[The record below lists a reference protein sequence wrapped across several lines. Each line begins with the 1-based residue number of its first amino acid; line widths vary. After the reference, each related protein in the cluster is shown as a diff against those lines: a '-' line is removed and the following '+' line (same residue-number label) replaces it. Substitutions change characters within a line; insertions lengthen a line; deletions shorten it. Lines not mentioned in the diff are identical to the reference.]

1 MELATIFL
9 IWIVVTIID
18 NLAKRKKNRIPPPQ
32 NKNDAPNF
40 EIPTIAGDPNLPG
53 EEVPIFVEVPQ
64 PAEVRP
70 KNPAPRPKKI
80 VEPVREVEEPSA
92 LNLNLTPS
100 TVIDAFVLAEILGKP
115 KTRQRRRF

>member
-32 NKNDAPNF
+32 NKNDAPDF
-40 EIPTIAGDPNLPG
+40 DIPTIAGDPNLPG
-53 EEVPIFVEVPQ
+53 EDVPIFVEVSK

-70 KNPAPRPKKI
+70 KNSAPRPKKI

-100 TVIDAFVLAEILGKP
+100 TVMNTFVLAEILGKP
-115 KTRQRRRF
+115 KSMQRSR